1 MPQRS
6 PLVRLHRPRSTGW
19 TLLELSCVLAAAA
32 LVCALA
38 IPAFSG
44 LVTRLRADMVRM
56 QMATAFNM
64 ARNTAI
70 TRHRPVAVC
79 ASEDGWRCG
88 GDWSRGWLI
97 HRDHGPES
105 VPIAEE
111 DILRFQPGST
121 AQAVSAAASVGRNR
135 LRFQRDGR
143 SSGSTLTVDI
153 CAGDT
158 LHSQVIVNN
167 VGRTRAQRM
176 KHPAPCPH

>member
-1 MPQRS
+1 MPRPC
-6 PLVRLHRPRSTGW
+6 PLVQPPRRVFRGW
-19 TLLELSCVLAAAA
+19 TLLELI
-32 LVCALA
+32 CALA
-38 IPAFSG
+38 LAALLCALAVPAFGG

-56 QMATAFNM
+56 QMVTAFNM

-70 TRHRPVAVC
+70 TRHRPIAVC

-88 GDWSRGWLI
+88 EDWSRGWLI

-153 CAGDT
+153 CASDT

>member
-1 MPQRS
+1 MPAPS
-6 PLVRLHRPRSTGW
+6 PFARHYRRTSTGW
-19 TLLELSCVLAAAA
+19 TLLELTCVLAVAA

-38 IPAFSG
+38 IPAFSE

-56 QMATAFNM
+56 QMVTAFNM

-88 GDWSRGWLI
+88 EDWSRGWLI
-97 HRDHGPES
+97 HRDHGPEP

-111 DILRFQPGST
+111 DVLRFQPGST
-121 AQAVSAAASVGRNR
+121 ATQVRAVASVGRNR

-143 SSGSTLTVDI
+143 SSGSTLSVDI

-167 VGRTRAQRM
+167 VGRTRARRM
-176 KHPAPCPH
+176 KTPTPCPH

>member
-1 MPQRS
+1 MPRPY
-6 PLVRLHRPRSTGW
+6 PLVQPPRRVFRGW
-19 TLLELSCVLAAAA
+19 TLLELT
-32 LVCALA
+32 CALA
-38 IPAFSG
+38 LAALLCALAVPAFGG

-70 TRHRPVAVC
+70 TRHRPIAVC

-97 HRDHGPES
+97 YRDHGPS
-105 VPIAEE
+105 PVPIAEE

-121 AQAVSAAASVGRNR
+121 AKSVRAGASLGRHR

-143 SSGSTLTVDI
+143 SSGSNLTVSI
-153 CAGDT
+153 CAGPT

-167 VGRTRAQRM
+167 VGRTRARRVPQ
-176 KHPAPCPH
+176 PTPCPF

>member
-1 MPQRS
+1 M
-6 PLVRLHRPRSTGW
+6 LHPIAVLRRQMAGL
-19 TLLELSCVLAAAA
+19 TLLEMSVVVATVA

-38 IPAFSG
+38 LPALG
-44 LVTRLRADMVRM
+44 EVVDRWRADMLRM
-56 QMATAFNM
+56 QMVSAFNI

-70 TRHRPVAVC
+70 SRFKPVAVC
-79 ASEDGWRCG
+79 ASDNGRRCG

-97 HRDHGPES
+97 HRDNGPEP

-111 DILRFQPGST
+111 DILRFQPGS
-121 AQAVSAAASVGRNR
+121 SAGRVRAFASVGRSR

-153 CAGDT
+153 CAGNT

-167 VGRTRAQRM
+167 VGRTRAQRVPM
-176 KHPAPCPH
+176 KQPCPH

>member
-1 MPQRS
+1 MPHPS
-6 PLVRLHRPRSTGW
+6 PIVRRHRRKSTGW
-19 TLLELSCVLAAAA
+19 TLLELTCVLAAAA

-38 IPAFSG
+38 IPAFTG

-56 QMATAFNM
+56 QMVTAFNM

-79 ASEDGWRCG
+79 ASEDGLRCG

-97 HRDHGPES
+97 HRDHGPEP

-111 DILRFQPGST
+111 DILRFQPGTT
-121 AQAVSAAASVGRNR
+121 ANAVRASASAGRSR

-167 VGRTRAQRM
+167 VGRTRAERM
-176 KHPAPCPH
+176 KKQTPCPY